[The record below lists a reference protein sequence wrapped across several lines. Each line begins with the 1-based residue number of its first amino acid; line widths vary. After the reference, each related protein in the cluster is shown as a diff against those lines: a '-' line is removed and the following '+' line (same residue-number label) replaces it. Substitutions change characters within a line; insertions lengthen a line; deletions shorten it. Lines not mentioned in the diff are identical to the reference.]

1 MLATFAVGQVLWS
14 LVWFFLLFMW
24 IMLVFRVFG
33 DLFRD
38 HETGGF
44 AKVLWIIFIIVLPF
58 LGVFVY
64 LIARG
69 NKMAE
74 REVAAMKA
82 QEEAAR
88 TYIQQAA
95 GGAVS
100 HADELARLAELKDKG
115 VISDEEFASLK
126 AKVIG

>member
-1 MLATFAVGQVLWS
+1 MLATFGVMQVFWS
-14 LVWFFLLFMW
+14 MIWFFLLFMW

-38 HETGGF
+38 RETGGF
-44 AKVLWIIFIIVLPF
+44 AKVLWIVFIIIVPF

-74 REVAAMKA
+74 REVAAI
-82 QEEAAR
+82 QQQDQAAR
-88 TYIQQAA
+88 DYIRDAA
-95 GGAVS
+95 GSAS
-100 HADELARLAELKDKG
+100 PADELARLADLKEKG
-115 VISDEEFASLK
+115 HITDAEFAAMK
-126 AKVIG
+126 AKVVG

>member
-1 MLATFAVGQVLWS
+1 MLATFGVLQVFWS
-14 LVWFFLLFMW
+14 MIWFFLLFMW

-38 HETGGF
+38 TETGGL
-44 AKVLWIIFIIVLPF
+44 AKVLWIVFIIVTPF

-74 REVAAMKA
+74 REVKAVHQQDQAAR
-82 QEEAAR
+82 QYIREAA
-88 TYIQQAA
+88 
-95 GGAVS
+95 GSSG
-100 HADELARLAELKDKG
+100 ADELARLVDLKNSG
-115 VISDEEFASLK
+115 VIDEAEFAKMK
-126 AKVIG
+126 AKIVG

>member
-1 MLATFAVGQVLWS
+1 MLATFGVLQVFWS
-14 LVWFFLLFMW
+14 LIWFFLLFMW

-38 HETGGF
+38 HETSGV
-44 AKVLWIIFIIVLPF
+44 AKVLWIVFIILLPF

-64 LIARG
+64 LVARG

-74 REVAAMKA
+74 REVAAIKA
-82 QEEAAR
+82 QDQAAR
-88 TYIQQAA
+88 AYIKDAA
-95 GGAVS
+95 GVS
-100 HADELARLAELKDKG
+100 SADELARLAELKDKG
-115 VISDEEFASLK
+115 VISDAEFNSLK

>member
-1 MLATFAVGQVLWS
+1 MLATFGVMQVFWS
-14 LVWFFLLFMW
+14 MIWFFLLFMW

-38 HETGGF
+38 RETGGF
-44 AKVLWIIFIIVLPF
+44 AKVLWIVFIIVVPF

-74 REVAAMKA
+74 REVAAI
-82 QEEAAR
+82 QQQDQAAR
-88 TYIQQAA
+88 EYIRDAA
-95 GGAVS
+95 GSAS
-100 HADELARLAELKDKG
+100 PADELARLADLKEKG
-115 VISDEEFASLK
+115 HITDAEFAAMK
-126 AKVIG
+126 AKVVG